1 MIVKER
7 KSGRGRRQ
15 KTERAMEEE
24 DQPIPDRC
32 PICRKRSNN
41 VLLHIKK
48 KDSCKE
54 KIEPQLFDKWKN
66 EANKRSKKKYQRK
79 FVKSGKHKVVQKKYS
94 DKSKKDDEES
104 YLQVRRQVQAK
115 YVNREKVQESSE
127 DRLKEFNQLCIDI
140 LHSLREGR
148 TPNERDLNR
157 FHLVESDFTRSS
169 RDKVY
174 DWLKDVD
181 GGLLISVI
189 AFQKVCLIPRRTWL
203 GALGRVECM
212 HVDKRKWMKDQA
224 EKLYKLIGQ
233 LASYRHPFNMVH
245 LIPNEFKLKRKP
257 EPTPT
262 TWQRK
267 PEAFSKEDEEELDR
281 LILEILGDEE
291 ALANDEPMMNL
302 LRITK
307 DMDNLD
313 IAMLYC
319 KKIGK

>member
-1 MIVKER
+1 
-7 KSGRGRRQ
+7 
-15 KTERAMEEE
+15 MEEE
-24 DQPIPDRC
+24 DSIPDRC

-48 KDSCKE
+48 KDSCKD

-79 FVKSGKHKVVQKKYS
+79 FVESGKHKVVQKKYS
-94 DKSKKDDEES
+94 DKCKKDDKES
-104 YLQVRRQVQAK
+104 HLQVRRQAQAK
-115 YVNREKVQESSE
+115 YANRERVQKNTE
-127 DRLKEFNQLCIDI
+127 DRLKEFKQLCIDM
-140 LHSLREGR
+140 LNSLQNGR
-148 TPNERDLNR
+148 TPSEKDLNR
-157 FHLVESDFTRSS
+157 FHLVESDFARSS
-169 RDKVY
+169 RDNVY
-174 DWLKDVD
+174 AWLKDVD

-189 AFQKVCLIPRRTWL
+189 AFQKVCLVPRRTWL

-212 HVDKRKWMKDQA
+212 HVDKRKWMKDQE
-224 EKLYKLIGQ
+224 EKLYRLIGQ

-257 EPTPT
+257 DPTPS

-267 PEAFSKEDEEELDR
+267 PETFLKEDEEELDR

-291 ALANDEPMMNL
+291 ALANDEPMKNL
-302 LRITK
+302 LKITK
-307 DMDNLD
+307 DLD
-313 IAMLYC
+313 SLETAMLYC